1 MFKYILLALL
11 VSVALSVDCTAN
23 SGRDNC
29 ICGDDANVCT
39 GCRDGFWG
47 AFDAPTVE
55 APACPNKCDTGDK
68 SVSNCSKCALTNAN
82 DAKVKCEAC
91 KEDYEL
97 DTTDNECD
105 EHGSILGFSLVFLAI
120 LVLIA

>member
-1 MFKYILLALL
+1 M
-11 VSVALSVDCTAN
+11 
-23 SGRDNC
+23 
-29 ICGDDANVCT
+29 
-39 GCRDGFWG
+39 
-47 AFDAPTVE
+47 
-55 APACPNKCDTGDK
+55 
-68 SVSNCSKCALTNAN
+68 TNAN

-120 LVLIA
+120 LVLIAWFLFLFTLFFHIYILILYIDICFIVFNILVVHTYLLGSNYYYRLIHTSIF